1 MTMPRVSE
9 IKETVLGYRKNRQTE
24 NHNQFR
30 MWKYYIIARLFGLP
44 LLSS

>member
-1 MTMPRVSE
+1 MTMPRASD
-9 IKETVLGYRKNRQTE
+9 IKETVLGYQKNEVTE
-24 NHNQFR
+24 YHNQFT